1 MKILGAQR
9 KTLFL
14 LCFIAVCGVVAKEN
28 RKGGRPNGGKHH
40 RAISKTIQTED
51 GDIFDCIDI
60 KSQPAFDHPLLR
72 NHSIQ
77 MEPSSHPIGLEG
89 NSIPDTTLESSTHLV
104 SCPLGTIPI
113 WRSEQHYP
121 IVDIKELT
129 QQIYTRNITRDNK
142 NNTASLAGLSRGQD
156 IYGTTVSINVY
167 DPEVYG
173 TQDKSGGLTT
183 IISGYSFD
191 REHTNAVGVGWFV
204 WQSNGGDKAA
214 RFHIFYD
221 NGQKQC
227 FDLKCPG
234 FIHTSPNIPLGGK
247 LSPISKYDG
256 PQAHMNTFV
265 YQDTNSN
272 WWVKFGKEGTV
283 VGYWPGE
290 LFGYLKSKGTVGY
303 WGGLV
308 EGPTIKYK
316 PPPMGSGHPA
326 SEGDGTAAYVKN
338 IKIVTRDHQ
347 LVTPMSREFDVA
359 VENPKCYS
367 VAHKS
372 DQDGG
377 VHANWGGSG
386 DCTL

>member
-77 MEPSSHPIGLEG
+77 
-89 NSIPDTTLESSTHLV
+89 
-104 SCPLGTIPI
+104 
-113 WRSEQHYP
+113 
-121 IVDIKELT
+121 
-129 QQIYTRNITRDNK
+129 
-142 NNTASLAGLSRGQD
+142 LAGLSRGQD

>member
-1 MKILGAQR
+1 MKILGEQR

-28 RKGGRPNGGKHH
+28 RKGGRPNGGKRHW
-40 RAISKTIQTED
+40 AIYKTIQTED

-77 MEPSSHPIGLEG
+77 MEPSSHPIGLDG

-129 QQIYTRNITRDNK
+129 QQIYTRNITRNNK
-142 NNTASLAGLSRGQD
+142 NNT
-156 IYGTTVSINVY
+156 
-167 DPEVYG
+167 
-173 TQDKSGGLTT
+173 
-183 IISGYSFD
+183 
-191 REHTNAVGVGWFV
+191 V

-272 WWVKFGKEGTV
+272 WWVKFGRESTV

-326 SEGDGTAAYVKN
+326 SEGDGKAAYVKN